1 MKARLIKTVGSIA
14 GGALLAGVLVAVAYA
29 NSVTTDQCK
38 SRFENSPA
46 GNSCTI
52 LWARANDQHGF
63 WQCSMQVRCTDS
75 DGGEVTVS
83 TGFQY
88 NIMSNLKYCGDGDF
102 DYSSC

>member
-1 MKARLIKTVGSIA
+1 MKARSFKTVGSIA
-14 GGALLAGVLVAVAYA
+14 GGAIMAGVLVLFAHAA
-29 NSVTTDQCK
+29 TVTTDQCK

-46 GNSCTI
+46 GNSCEI

-63 WQCSMQVRCTDS
+63 WQCSMQVRCTDM
-75 DGGEVTVS
+75 DGSQTTVS

-88 NIMSNLKYCGDGDF
+88 NIMSNLKYCGEGDF